1 MTPGQGCGSR
11 CAASV
16 VRTVVEV
23 LATPWRLPSRR
34 ARRTPNPAAR
44 PPRGKGR
51 WCGLSPAM
59 TTSVF
64 VAQVASNTLITRFA
78 AAVRRRLET
87 IE

>member
-1 MTPGQGCGSR
+1 MDNGSPNSGSPGNR
-11 CAASV
+11 
-16 VRTVVEV
+16 
-23 LATPWRLPSRR
+23 RR
-34 ARRTPNPAAR
+34 AR
-44 PPRGKGR
+44 PRGKGR

-87 IE
+87 VE